1 MKSSIYVVWRY
12 KMWVNQW
19 FPLMFTANI
28 FTLHGD
34 RAEPLIAYCFFLCR
48 SLESFKSVSGKSS
61 LSLHSVFPNGK
72 HNIMIL
78 LWMVASVW
86 KMLLILVII
95 FNFRL
100 QQRSVMDWTLSL
112 LTAFDRGSARS
123 LILCSGSTNVGKK
136 KKNEFA
142 DSVVI
147 RRSLCRWVCSCSITQ

>member
-1 MKSSIYVVWRY
+1 MSESVVSINV
-12 KMWVNQW
+12 
-19 FPLMFTANI
+19 
-28 FTLHGD
+28 
-34 RAEPLIAYCFFLCR
+34 YCQHFYSARRPGRTINRLLLFLCR

-100 QQRSVMDWTLSL
+100 VQMHREVYDFQSKRWEDVTTAVCHGLNTVLINSL
-112 LTAFDRGSARS
+112 WSWLCTIIDS
-123 LILCSGSTNVGKK
+123 LFRVNKRGKK
-136 KKNEFA
+136 KKKMN
-142 DSVVI
+142 
-147 RRSLCRWVCSCSITQ
+147 LLTQ

>member
-1 MKSSIYVVWRY
+1 MSESVVSINV
-12 KMWVNQW
+12 
-19 FPLMFTANI
+19 
-28 FTLHGD
+28 
-34 RAEPLIAYCFFLCR
+34 YCQHFYSARRPGRTINRLLLFLCR